1 MPTEIDARI
10 TPSLHSENVKQ
21 LDGYSDDSAPY
32 LGPVMETL
40 DDAYLTLGKIHDARD
55 HASRNQAWTP
65 EQAVIAVSDAAYKQQ
80 QRLLSKFDKLSKTL
94 DQQIKSMDEMLT
106 GPLQQKAGMGT
117 LNTEIRNHVRAMPT
131 EERQKFL
138 EEALARKDLT
148 SLTAILGGPG
158 YLSGL
163 MDAEVTHYTR
173 KLHEIQHPEVVGRLT
188 ALRSA
193 KAHVEKVGPLVMGQV
208 EKAMGADWGRVTALR
223 EGNSKALAALKFGD
237 GL

>member
-1 MPTEIDARI
+1 MPAVDAGFVRES
-10 TPSLHSENVKQ
+10 T
-21 LDGYSDDSAPY
+21 
-32 LGPVMETL
+32 
-40 DDAYLTLGKIHDARD
+40 
-55 HASRNQAWTP
+55 
-65 EQAVIAVSDAAYKQQ
+65 AVNN
-80 QRLLSKFDKLSKTL
+80 KLSKTL

-138 EEALARKDLT
+138 EDALARKDLT
-148 SLTAILGGPG
+148 TLTAILGGPG